1 MKGVAAMQPTKNWGK
16 LTWQEK
22 REERFKRW
30 LSPDVKFASPEAERL
45 YKERVT
51 RFTKAIKLE
60 KPDRVPVIIPVQFF
74 PSVYAGYN
82 LGTVMHDYGKLK
94 EAWLKFLHD
103 FEADSFL
110 PPSLLVLPAK
120 VLEMIDFK
128 LLKWPGYNLA
138 DDTPT
143 YQFVEG
149 EYMPAEDYDAL
160 IYDPADYLQR
170 YFLPRAAGAF
180 KPFAKLAPL
189 TPFVAIPVG
198 YVGQF
203 ADPEI
208 QKAYQTLFEAGQETM
223 KWAMAVGEISQTGLA
238 AGYPNIWGG
247 MSQAPFDMVGDFLR
261 GTRGIM
267 MDMFQ
272 RPDKLQAAMARLV
285 PIAISEAVRSADAS
299 DCPIIFIPLHKGTGG
314 FMSNNQF
321 GEFYWPTLREVMMGL
336 INEGLVPLPFAEG
349 NYEPRLEIIKD
360 MPRTSTIWF
369 FEHMDMAKAKK
380 IVGVDTC
387 LAGNVPV
394 TMMVTGKPEEVKEHC
409 RQLIEVC
416 APGSGYILTA
426 GAYMDIG
433 NPENLRAM
441 MAAAKEYGK
450 Y

>member
-1 MKGVAAMQPTKNWGK
+1 MEKKWADM
-16 LTWQEK
+16 TWEEK

-30 LSPDVKFASPEAERL
+30 LSPEAKFASPEAEKL

-51 RFTKAIKLE
+51 RFIKAIKLE
-60 KPDRVPVIIPVQFF
+60 KPDRVPVMIPAQFL

-94 EAWLKFLHD
+94 EAWLKFLND
-103 FEADSFL
+103 FEMDSFL
-110 PPSLLVLPAK
+110 PPSLALPAK

-128 LLKWPGYNLA
+128 LLKWPGYNLP
-138 DDTPT
+138 DDAPS

-149 EYMPAEDYDAL
+149 EYMPPEEYDAL
-160 IYDPADYLQR
+160 IYDPADFLQR
-170 YFLPRAAGAF
+170 YFLPRCAGAF
-180 KPFAKLAPL
+180 KPFSKLAAL

-198 YVGQF
+198 YIAQF

-208 QKAYQTLFEAGQETM
+208 RKAYETIFEAAQEAM
-223 KWAMAVGEISQTGLA
+223 KWAMAVGEMSQIGLT

-267 MDMFQ
+267 MDIFQ
-272 RPDKLQAAMARLV
+272 RPDKLQQAMAKLV
-285 PIAISEAVRSADAS
+285 PVAISDAVNSANAS
-299 DCPIIFIPLHKGTGG
+299 GCPIIFIPLHKGTGG
-314 FMSNNQF
+314 FMSNKQF
-321 GEFYWPTLREVMMGL
+321 EEFYWPTLREVMMGL
-336 INEGLVPLPFAEG
+336 INEGLIPLPFAEG

-360 MPRTSTIWF
+360 LPRSSTIWF

-380 IVGVDTC
+380 ILGHTC
-387 LAGNVPV
+387 IAGNVPV
-394 TMMVTGKPEEVKEHC
+394 TMMVTGKPAEVKERC

-426 GAYMDIG
+426 GAWMDIG
-433 NPENLRAM
+433 NPDNLRAM
-441 MAAAKEYGK
+441 MEAAKEYGV

>member
-1 MKGVAAMQPTKNWGK
+1 MEKKWADM
-16 LTWQEK
+16 TWEEK

-30 LSPDVKFASPEAERL
+30 LSPEAKFASPEAEKL

-51 RFTKAIKLE
+51 RFIKAIKLE
-60 KPDRVPVIIPVQFF
+60 KPDRVPVMIPAQFL

-94 EAWLKFLHD
+94 EAWLKFLND
-103 FEADSFL
+103 FEMDSFL
-110 PPSLLVLPAK
+110 PPSLALPAK

-128 LLKWPGYNLA
+128 LLKWPGYNLP
-138 DDTPT
+138 DDAPS

-149 EYMPAEDYDAL
+149 EYMPPEEYDAL
-160 IYDPADYLQR
+160 IYDPADFLQR
-170 YFLPRAAGAF
+170 YFLPRCAGAF
-180 KPFAKLAPL
+180 KPFSKLAAL
-189 TPFVAIPVG
+189 TPFVAIPIG
-198 YVGQF
+198 YIAQF

-208 QKAYQTLFEAGQETM
+208 RKAYETIFEAAQEAM
-223 KWAMAVGEISQTGLA
+223 KWAMAVGEMSQIGLT

-267 MDMFQ
+267 MDIFQ
-272 RPDKLQAAMARLV
+272 RPDKLQQAMAKLV
-285 PIAISEAVRSADAS
+285 PVAISDAVNSANAS
-299 DCPIIFIPLHKGTGG
+299 GCPIIFIPLHKGTGG
-314 FMSNNQF
+314 FMSNKQF
-321 GEFYWPTLREVMMGL
+321 EEFYWPTLREVMMGL
-336 INEGLVPLPFAEG
+336 INEGLIPLPFAEG

-360 MPRTSTIWF
+360 LPRSSTIWF

-380 IVGVDTC
+380 ILGHTC
-387 LAGNVPV
+387 IAGNVPV
-394 TMMVTGKPEEVKEHC
+394 TMMVTGKPAEVKERC

-426 GAYMDIG
+426 GAWMDIG
-433 NPENLRAM
+433 NPDNLRAM
-441 MAAAKEYGK
+441 MEAAKEYGV

>member
-1 MKGVAAMQPTKNWGK
+1 MEKKWADM
-16 LTWQEK
+16 TWEEK

-30 LSPDVKFASPEAERL
+30 LSPEAKFASPEAEKL

-51 RFTKAIKLE
+51 RFIKAIKLE
-60 KPDRVPVIIPVQFF
+60 KPDRVPVMIPAQFL

-94 EAWLKFLHD
+94 EAWLKFLND
-103 FEADSFL
+103 FEMDSFL
-110 PPSLLVLPAK
+110 PPSLALPAK

-128 LLKWPGYNLA
+128 LLKWPGYNLP
-138 DDTPT
+138 DDAPS

-149 EYMPAEDYDAL
+149 EYMPPEEYDAL
-160 IYDPADYLQR
+160 IYDPADFLQR
-170 YFLPRAAGAF
+170 YFLPRCAGAF
-180 KPFAKLAPL
+180 KPFSKLAAL
-189 TPFVAIPVG
+189 TPFVAIPIG
-198 YVGQF
+198 YIAQF

-208 QKAYQTLFEAGQETM
+208 RKAYETIFEAAQEAM
-223 KWAMAVGEISQTGLA
+223 KWAMAVGEMSQIGLT

-267 MDMFQ
+267 MDIFQ
-272 RPDKLQAAMARLV
+272 RPDKLQQAMAKLV
-285 PIAISEAVRSADAS
+285 PVAISDAVTSANAS
-299 DCPIIFIPLHKGTGG
+299 GCPIIFIPLHKGTGG
-314 FMSNNQF
+314 FMSNKQF
-321 GEFYWPTLREVMMGL
+321 EEFYWPTLREVMMGL
-336 INEGLVPLPFAEG
+336 INEGLIPLPFAEG

-360 MPRTSTIWF
+360 LPRSSTIWF

-380 IVGVDTC
+380 ILGHTC
-387 LAGNVPV
+387 IAGNVPV
-394 TMMVTGKPEEVKEHC
+394 TMMVTGKPAEVKERC

-426 GAYMDIG
+426 GAWMDIG
-433 NPENLRAM
+433 NPDNLRAM
-441 MAAAKEYGK
+441 MEAAKEYGV

>member
-1 MKGVAAMQPTKNWGK
+1 MKQWKDM
-16 LTWQEK
+16 TWEEK
-22 REERFKRW
+22 REERFQRW
-30 LSPDVKFASPEAERL
+30 LSPEIKFDSPEAAKL

-51 RFTKAIKLE
+51 RFVKTIKLE
-60 KPDRVPVIIPVQFF
+60 EPDRVPVMIPAQFF

-82 LGTVMHDYGKLK
+82 LGTVMHDYGKMK
-94 EAWLKFLHD
+94 EAWLKFLHEFD
-103 FEADSFL
+103 MDSFL
-110 PPSLLVLPAK
+110 PPSLVLPAR
-120 VLEMIDFK
+120 VFEMIDFK
-128 LLKWPGYNLA
+128 LIRWPGHNLP
-138 DDTPT
+138 DNTPS
-143 YQFVEG
+143 YQYVEG
-149 EYMPAEDYDAL
+149 EYMPAEEYDAL
-160 IYDPADYLQR
+160 ICDPADYLQR

-208 QKAYQTLFEAGQETM
+208 RKAYETLFKAGQETM
-223 KWAMAVGEISQTGLA
+223 KWAMAVGEISQIGLA
-238 AGYPNIWGG
+238 AGFPNVWGG

-272 RPDKLQAAMARLV
+272 RPDKLQEAMARLV
-285 PIAISEAVRSADAS
+285 PVAISDAVSSANAS
-299 DCPIIFIPLHKGTGG
+299 DCPIIFIPLHKGAGG
-314 FMSNNQF
+314 FMSNKQF
-321 GEFYWPTLREVMMGL
+321 EEFYWPTLKEVMMGL

-360 MPRTSTIWF
+360 LPRSSTIWF

-380 IVGVDTC
+380 ILGHTC
-387 LAGNVPV
+387 IAGNVPV
-394 TMMVTGKPEEVKEHC
+394 TMMVTGQPAEVKERC

-416 APGSGYILTA
+416 APGGGYILTA
-426 GAYMDIG
+426 GAWMDIG
-433 NPENLRAM
+433 NAENLRAM